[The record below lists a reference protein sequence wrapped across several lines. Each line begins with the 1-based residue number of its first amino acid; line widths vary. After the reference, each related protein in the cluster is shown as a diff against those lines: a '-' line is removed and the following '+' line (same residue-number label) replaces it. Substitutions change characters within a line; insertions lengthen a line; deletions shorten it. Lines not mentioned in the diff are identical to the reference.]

1 MAKEGG
7 ASAGT
12 AFRCSSEAFA
22 PAVNSAQCTGFSTS
36 MPAHGIPSIICML
49 VVAEVSCGQTYEA
62 IAIPELMIVM
72 ARKKAINRKYDGR
85 FRCIGA

>member
-36 MPAHGIPSIICML
+36 MPAHGMPSIICLLM
-49 VVAEVSCGQTYEA
+49 VAELSCGQTYEA
-62 IAIPELMIVM
+62 IAITEFMIVM
-72 ARKKAINRKYDGR
+72 TRMNKINRD
-85 FRCIGA
+85 ID